1 MSKVRI
7 LSIDGGGIRGIIP
20 GVIVAEIE
28 SRIQAQAGP
37 GARIGQYFDLMAGTS
52 TGGILTCCYLT
63 PGDDGVTPRFSA
75 KQAVDLY
82 LQNGDEIFHR
92 TLRQKIRSKGGLT
105 DEKYSAKEL
114 EKQLLKYFADTQMKD
129 LISPCV
135 ISSYDIERREARFF
149 KSHVARTKP
158 SKNFY
163 VRDAARCTAAAP
175 TYFEAAK
182 VSPVGG
188 GDHYALIDGGVFAN
202 NPALCAYAEARTID
216 FTGQGKADCPGA
228 NDMFLLSLS
237 TSSVE
242 KRYDHDDAKDWG
254 PIGWIKPLIDI
265 MMGGNSETVH
275 YQLEQ
280 IWGTLEGEN
289 CNDYIRIDP
298 PRLDSVNPD
307 MDDASP
313 ENMAAL
319 VETGRAYIEK
329 HGEQIDGIV
338 EKLLSWGANAGPTE
352 IA

>member
-28 SRIQAQAGP
+28 NRIQERVGP
-37 GARIGQYFDLMAGTS
+37 AARIGQYFDLMAGTS

-75 KQAVDLY
+75 QQAVDLY
-82 LQNGDEIFHR
+82 LENGDEIFHR
-92 TLRQKIRSKGGLT
+92 SLGQKIRSGAGLL
-105 DEKYSAKEL
+105 DEKYSSKQL
-114 EKQLLKYFADTQMKD
+114 EKQLAKYFADTQLRD
-129 LISPCV
+129 LLSPCV

-149 KSHVARTKP
+149 KSHDALAKP

-182 VSPVGG
+182 VSPVDG
-188 GDHYALIDGGVFAN
+188 GDPYALIDGGVFAN
-202 NPALCAYAEARTID
+202 NPALCAYAEARTIN
-216 FTGQGKADCPGA
+216 FTEKGKADCPGA

-254 PIGWIKPLIDI
+254 PVGWIKPLIDI

-275 YQLEQ
+275 YQLKQ
-280 IWGTLEGEN
+280 IWGTLEGSN
-289 CNDYIRIDP
+289 CEDYIRIDP
-298 PRLDSVNPD
+298 PRLKSVNPD

-313 ENMAAL
+313 ENMEAL
-319 VETGRAYIEK
+319 VKTGKAYIADN
-329 HGEQIDGIV
+329 GPQIDGIV
-338 EKLLSWGANAGPTE
+338 DKLLSWGAKGDSSE